1 MNDTQNTDT
10 GEQTLQSIF
19 EEMVEPCYVV
29 RSSTAIL
36 ESIVQAADD
45 DTPTLHILAS
55 VEDLRTV
62 RQQFRLAT
70 NLAELCNQDRF
81 TLTPVAPAGRGTVL
95 VGDERAYAV
104 AYIDGEQ
111 LLFEAVSYPET
122 LIETCSRYRGTETFD
137 LRAPPW
143 EKVSKTL
150 TETFN
155 TDVADDFRLAIQEWT
170 ETVDE
175 QAIDEVDIALLIACT
190 HKLLLYDLST
200 WGEDLG
206 VASKATFSR
215 AKTALADAG
224 VLATEK
230 VPIEVGRPR
239 LRLTLTDEYAS
250 LSFID
255 LLDAANDSVA
265 P

>member
-155 TDVADDFRLAIQEWT
+155 SDVADDFRLAIQ
-170 ETVDE
+170 
-175 QAIDEVDIALLIACT
+175 
-190 HKLLLYDLST
+190 
-200 WGEDLG
+200 
-206 VASKATFSR
+206 
-215 AKTALADAG
+215 
-224 VLATEK
+224 
-230 VPIEVGRPR
+230 
-239 LRLTLTDEYAS
+239 
-250 LSFID
+250 
-255 LLDAANDSVA
+255 
-265 P
+265 